1 MLSQLLQVDEKRA
14 TIIKMHLDD
23 LFASLI
29 QQQFQTQLRRA
40 ALFLLINH
48 LLTWCKLGSSGPI
61 WGQLLIVFR
70 YI

>member
-48 LLTWCKLGSSGPI
+48 LLTW
-61 WGQLLIVFR
+61 
-70 YI
+70 